1 MIAGEPTMRGLLLS
15 FVVASICTVT
25 AANAEDWLLRGRVVD
40 ENGRPVSGAA
50 VDQYWRSNGKQV
62 RADGSPLELNN
73 AEELKLFH
81 GSLGQM
87 EPLQGAATAADGSFM
102 LPVISRRHK
111 VVAMDAGRKRGAL
124 VTIPEGEESKAVEI
138 TLQPLTKVHGSFRIR
153 DTGKKP
159 YWTNVYV
166 EIPEDPTRPLDNFRV
181 TQCSSFEAR
190 FETWLP
196 PGKYILDAY
205 GNTVEGDDID
215 IAVQPKPQIDISRD
229 SREIDLGVLEMTPRT
244 KDPRLKM
251 VEQAKADGSW
261 GDYTKHIGREPP
273 PWHVVDA
280 RGVKKSVQP
289 ADFRGKWVLVE
300 FWGLDCAVCLGRDL
314 PNLMKIYREH
324 ADKRD
329 KFEIVAFCIDAD
341 HDLASLADLDRRLEP
356 IVKHAWKGQQ
366 LPFPVLLDPTFTTS
380 RRYGMGL
387 YGYKLLIDPSG
398 NLVEGDEN
406 TLLEKLAQ

>member
-1 MIAGEPTMRGLLLS
+1 MAAMMRLALWLSTSLCCIA
-15 FVVASICTVT
+15 T

-40 ENGRPVSGAA
+40 ESGQPVSGAA
-50 VDQYWRSNGKQV
+50 VDHYWRSNGKQV
-62 RADGSPLELNN
+62 RADGTPLDLNN
-73 AEELKLFH
+73 EEEQKLFH
-81 GSLGQM
+81 GNLGQL
-87 EPLQGAATAADGSFM
+87 EPLKGATSAADGSFT
-102 LPVISRRHK
+102 LPVSIRRHK

-124 VTIPEGEESKAVEI
+124 VIIPEGDESKPVEI
-138 TLQPLTKVHGSFRIR
+138 TLQPLTKVHGSLRIH
-153 DTGKKP
+153 DSGKKP
-159 YWTNVYV
+159 HWTNVYV
-166 EIPEDPTRPLDNFRV
+166 EIPEDPTRPLDDFRV

-205 GNTVEGDDID
+205 GETVAERDEID
-215 IAVQPKPQIDISRD
+215 IAVQPKPQIEVTRN
-229 SREIDLGVLEMTPRT
+229 SREIDLGILELTPRA
-244 KDPRLKM
+244 KDPRRQMIEK
-251 VEQAKADGSW
+251 AKAHGSW
-261 GDYTKHIGREPP
+261 GDYTKHVGREPP

-280 RGVKKSVQP
+280 RGVKKDVQP

-324 ADKRD
+324 ADQHD

-341 HDLASLADLDRRLEP
+341 HDLQSLADLDRRLEP

-398 NLVEGDEN
+398 NLVEGDEK